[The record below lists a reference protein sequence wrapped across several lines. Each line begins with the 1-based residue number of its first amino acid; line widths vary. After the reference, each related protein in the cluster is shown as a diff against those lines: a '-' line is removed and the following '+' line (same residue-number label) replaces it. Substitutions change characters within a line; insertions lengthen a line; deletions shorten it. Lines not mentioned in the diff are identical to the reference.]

1 MPENLEKLTERWV
14 CRKATELGIPS
25 VKFVS
30 PGDTGWPD
38 RMFILFGGKCLFIE
52 FKRVGGK
59 LTPKQMLK
67 HAILKARGHDVQ
79 VHTGREEAIEAVK
92 AALEASRISAQGCQ
106 VFT

>member
-1 MPENLEKLTERWV
+1 MPEKLEKLIERWV
-14 CRKATELGIPS
+14 CKKATELGVPS
-25 VKFVS
+25 AKFTS

-38 RMFILFGGKCLFIE
+38 RMFILFNGRCLFVE

-59 LTPKQMLK
+59 LTAKQILK
-67 HAILKARGHDVQ
+67 HAILRARGHDVQ
-79 VHTGREEAIEAVK
+79 VHTSREEGLEAVK